1 MTQQFT
7 ASEVRESAIAV
18 VARDMEYEA
27 EMLRAYADLLEAQER
42 AVPVAY
48 ALFTEKGLLRM
59 WAREWFADVHGA
71 PVNLTPLYTHPA
83 PSDAERLAE
92 ALRVIRQHVAKDPS
106 ALAVS
111 IIATCDEA
119 LAAHSAQAQPPA
131 NTERL
136 AELLRGLEI
145 GPMAAMLSPKEL
157 FAIGAAIAA
166 QAKEAQPPAASLTFA
181 TPKTEEDVMAY
192 LRIAK
197 LHIKR
202 FREILQ
208 AALAAQENP
217 NG

>member
-1 MTQQFT
+1 MTTFT
-7 ASEVRESAIAV
+7 ASEVRESAIV
-18 VARDMEYEA
+18 VVSRDMEYEA
-27 EMLRAYADLLEAQER
+27 EMLRAYADRLEADEKAAPAAWLASCPGPTCVSAPFLTREEAQECGN
-42 AVPVAY
+42 AWDHCYV
-48 ALFTEKGLLRM
+48 
-59 WAREWFADVHGA
+59 
-71 PVNLTPLYTHPA
+71 TPLYTHP
-83 PSDAERLAE
+83 S
-92 ALRVIRQHVAKDPS
+92 
-106 ALAVS
+106 
-111 IIATCDEA
+111 
-119 LAAHSAQAQPPA
+119 PA
-131 NTERL
+131 DTERL